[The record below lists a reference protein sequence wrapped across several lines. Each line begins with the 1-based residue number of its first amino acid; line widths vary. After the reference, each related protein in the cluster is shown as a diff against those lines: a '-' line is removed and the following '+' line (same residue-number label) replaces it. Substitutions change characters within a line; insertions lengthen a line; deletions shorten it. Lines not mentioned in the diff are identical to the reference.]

1 MILTSCFA
9 QDSIQNMQWKLLWYI
24 SSALVHKLDLLKK
37 KCMKSSYFTT
47 SLQDFSCNQ
56 FFFIFIW
63 INAYLECDALW
74 KSFSRPQLTPSVP
87 HSSCCCCHY
96 AANSLL
102 SSANQT
108 LKWILWQSMHHSLFG
123 SSSHRNGFTLII
135 ANKSS
140 HSNCFILNLK
150 KT

>member
-24 SSALVHKLDLLKK
+24 SSYGSSEKK
-37 KCMKSSYFTT
+37 VYEIIIFH
-47 SLQDFSCNQ
+47 NQ
-56 FFFIFIW
+56 FARFFLQPVFFYIFIW